1 MGTILTYIISF
12 FVLVVV
18 LKVISIPLKIIF
30 RLAINTLLGGIAL
43 FILAKIGIT
52 LVLTWWMVAIVA
64 VIGVPGVLVILALN
78 FII

>member
-18 LKVISIPLKIIF
+18 LKIISIPLKIIF

-43 FILAKIGIT
+43 LILAKIGIT

-64 VIGVPGVLVILALN
+64 VIGVPGVLIILALN

>member
-43 FILAKIGIT
+43 LILAKIGIT

-64 VIGVPGVLVILALN
+64 VIGVPGVLIILALN